1 MQVCGRSRARFSFRR
16 YMIWSSCTLNKN
28 TVYLLAASRRS
39 ASLLT
44 KPPLSQLEKHVMCRW
59 NMLSWGRHGFH
70 ELRFS
75 VPEALLFNL
84 HAYVIGCS
92 STGVVVYLYNQLLRE
107 NAKLRGSAPHTC
119 SHITQLPTTN
129 SQQCRIGALAGQWH
143 NCVFIDAVWVVSTR
157 SWFSQTRAQ

>member
-1 MQVCGRSRARFSFRR
+1 MQVCGRSRVRFRSGAVARLTR
-16 YMIWSSCTLNKN
+16 ILCI
-28 TVYLLAASRRS
+28 LLAASRRS

-59 NMLSWGRHGFH
+59 NILSWGRHDFH
-70 ELRFS
+70 ELRFRC
-75 VPEALLFNL
+75 LRLFCFNL

-129 SQQCRIGALAGQWH
+129 SQQCRIGALAGRWH
-143 NCVFIDAVWVVSTR
+143 NCVFIDAVWVVSTQ